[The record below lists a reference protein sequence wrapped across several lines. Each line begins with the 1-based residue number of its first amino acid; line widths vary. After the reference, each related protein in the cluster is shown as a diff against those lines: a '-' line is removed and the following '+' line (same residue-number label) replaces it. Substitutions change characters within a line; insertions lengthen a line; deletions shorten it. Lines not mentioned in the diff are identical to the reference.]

1 MLKSVKE
8 AKRHTSWLTPNQD
21 YEQAVARF
29 VEAVLVGP
37 GGAKFLPVFGPLAG
51 RVARVGMMNGLA
63 QVALKIGAPGVPDF
77 YQGSELWDFSL
88 VDPDNRRPVDFDL
101 RRRLLDEL
109 ENVLVLPS
117 PDRADAISEMVAKWE
132 DGRIKLL
139 LTTIGLRLRRE
150 WPEVFLSGRYVPL
163 VTDVTVPSSLVGFA
177 RIAGAR
183 AALFIAPRMIAPL
196 IGETGAL
203 PLGGEAWKTTRVI
216 LPPELHGRMFRHQIT
231 GADIV
236 PTAAG
241 GNEWM
246 FAGQVFERVPVG
258 IVTTEVEYVVS
269 GCQPD
274 E

>member
-29 VEAVLVGP
+29 VESVLVGP

-101 RRRLLDEL
+101 RRRLLDEV
-109 ENVLVLPS
+109 ENVLVLPP
-117 PDRADAISEMVAKWE
+117 PDRANTISEMVAKWE

-183 AALFIAPRMIAPL
+183 AALFIAPRMTAPL
-196 IGETGAL
+196 IGETGDI
-203 PLGGEAWKTTRVI
+203 PLSGEAWKTTRVI
-216 LPPELHGRMFRHQIT
+216 LPPALHGRMFRHEIT

-258 IVTTEVEYVVS
+258 IVTTDS
-269 GCQPD
+269 
-274 E
+274 